1 MTRIIEDQLVDVV
14 AGALVGVI
22 DVDDGPTDEQR
33 SVLQAIV
40 TGYWGRSD
48 LDVAA
53 MKPVSPAEAAAV
65 VKDSRAQRRFREL
78 MVLLELCRHP
88 ISDAQVER
96 VDEYAAA
103 LGESGPEMQMVR
115 DLVRE
120 SAAVASADCGRFAE
134 SEAEN
139 LAERSLR
146 AQYPLG
152 DFAAPDHEL
161 AARLQA
167 FHELPEGTLGYEY
180 VEFYRRNGLT
190 LPGDDVHIPLT
201 FVSHDMCHV
210 IAGYE
215 PVGVDEI
222 ALGGMQLAMVDT
234 DVHWL
239 QLLGN
244 LGVHEAGFL
253 GALDLKPRVGTLA
266 RAGAAETLGHAMA
279 RGSECTGDF
288 TAVDHLAMAD
298 RPLADVR
305 AEFGVPPR
313 QR

>member
-1 MTRIIEDQLVDVV
+1 MTRVIEDELVDVV
-14 AGALVGVI
+14 TGALVGVI

-33 SVLQAIV
+33 AVLQAMV
-40 TGYWGRSD
+40 TSYWARSD
-48 LDVAA
+48 LDVGT
-53 MKPVSPAEAAAV
+53 MKPVSAEDAAAV
-65 VKDSRAQRRFREL
+65 VTDAKARRRLREL

-88 ISDAQVER
+88 ISEAQVVR

-120 SAAVASADCGRFAE
+120 SAAVARADYSRFAE
-134 SEAEN
+134 SEAED

-146 AQYPLG
+146 GQYPLG
-152 DFAAPDHEL
+152 DFAAPEPEL

-167 FHELPEGTLGYEY
+167 FHDLPVGTLGYEY
-180 VEFYRRNGLT
+180 VEFYRRNGLR
-190 LPGDDVHIPLT
+190 LPGDDPHIPLT

-210 IAGYE
+210 IGGYE
-215 PVGVDEI
+215 PVGIDEI
-222 ALGGMQLAMVDT
+222 ALGGMQLAMADT

-253 GALDLKPRVGTLA
+253 GAPDITPRLGTLG
-266 RAGAAETLGHAMA
+266 RPGAAATLAHAMV
-279 RGSECTGDF
+279 RGSECAGDF
-288 TAVDHLAMAD
+288 TTADHLAMAD
-298 RPLADVR
+298 RPLAGVR

>member
-14 AGALVGVI
+14 TGALAGVI

-33 SVLQAIV
+33 AVLQALV
-40 TGYWGRSD
+40 SGYWGRAD
-48 LDVAA
+48 RDVREIE
-53 MKPVSPAEAAAV
+53 PVSAEDAAAV
-65 VKDSRAQRRFREL
+65 VTDARARRRLREL
-78 MVLLELCRHP
+78 MVLLEMCRHP
-88 ISDAQVER
+88 MSDEQVAR

-103 LGESGPEMQMVR
+103 LGESGPEMQMLR
-115 DLVRE
+115 DLVRD
-120 SAAVASADCGRFAE
+120 SAAVARADYGRFAE
-134 SEAEN
+134 KEAED

-146 AQYPLG
+146 TQYPLG
-152 DFAAPDHEL
+152 DFAAPDHAL
-161 AARLQA
+161 GARMQA
-167 FHELPEGTLGYEY
+167 LHELPKGSLGYEY

-190 LPGDDVHIPLT
+190 LPGDDPHIPLT

-210 IAGYE
+210 IGGYE
-215 PVGVDEI
+215 PVGIDEI
-222 ALGGMQLAMVDT
+222 ALGGMQLAIADT

-253 GALDLKPRVGTLA
+253 GAPDITPRLGTLG
-266 RAGAAETLGHAMA
+266 RPGAADALAHAMA

-288 TAVDHLAMAD
+288 TAADHMAIAD